1 MFLIIQHDNMMPIYE
16 QIVQQI
22 KELIINEKLKTGEAL
37 PSTRML
43 AKKLKISALTVKKA
57 YDQLDQEGFITTVHG
72 KGSFVSQINPAQK
85 QEERLQE
92 LELDLEKIVTKS
104 QLYGV
109 TYEQLRDLLAL
120 IWEEN

>member
-1 MFLIIQHDNMMPIYE
+1 MFLIIQHDNMIPIYE

-43 AKKLKISALTVKKA
+43 AKELKISALTVKKA